1 MPSTMRRTFGFVI
14 ASIAVPLALYACA
27 NDDYTA
33 PGPKP
38 AVANEAATTS
48 EAGDA
53 SVVDAPNDQAVL
65 PVRCTAAELSA
76 AAGDAGGDNTATTTP
91 LEVGFPTLAG
101 PDQYTNQCLKVKVGA
116 VVTFKGSFTFH
127 PLRPSG
133 GDTPTPIP
141 ALTNSGDSLPVTM
154 ANAGTYGYECVFHQG
169 TMFGAIQAVP

>member
-1 MPSTMRRTFGFVI
+1 MRRSFGFVL

-53 SVVDAPNDQAVL
+53 SVVDAPPDQAVL
-65 PVRCTAAELSA
+65 PIRCTAAQLSA

-91 LEVGFPTLAG
+91 LEVGFPTVPG
-101 PDQYTNQCLKVKVGA
+101 TDQYTNHCLKVKVGA
-116 VVTFKGSFTFH
+116 LVTFKGSFTLH

-141 ALTNSGDSLPVTM
+141 ALTNSGDSLAVTM
-154 ANAGTYGYECVFHQG
+154 TTAGTYGYECVFHQG
-169 TMFGAIQAVP
+169 TMFGGIQAVP